1 MDMILS
7 NAADVMLIAATFGA
21 GLFCLI
27 LSRRLT
33 RLSRIDN
40 GLGGAIAVLSAQVDD
55 MSKALAETKSG
66 SEGSATRLQ
75 ELNAEARALLEELDL
90 MISACHDVGE
100 APVSAPDATLGTA
113 PDGAFA
119 ATSAEP
125 DWNVFDDLLSDED
138 DAWREE
144 AATEE
149 KSGERPVIRF
159 GSRHRAAESP
169 ADSTIPLFLKSK
181 SLLAGLG

>member
-7 NAADVMLIAATFGA
+7 NAADVTLIAATLGA

-75 ELNAEARALLEELDL
+75 ELNAEAQRLLEELEL
-90 MISACHDVGE
+90 MLSACHDLGE
-100 APVSAPDATLGTA
+100 APAPAPDTA
-113 PDGAFA
+113 PDGANATA
-119 ATSAEP
+119 AAET
-125 DWNVFDDLLSDED
+125 DWNVFDDLLSDGD
-138 DAWREE
+138 DDDEAWQEQAAADAE
-144 AATEE
+144 ANT
-149 KSGERPVIRF
+149 KPVIRF
-159 GSRHRAAESP
+159 GSRHQAPEDPSEP
-169 ADSTIPLFLKSK
+169 AIPLFLKSK
-181 SLLAGLG
+181 SLLASLG

>member
-1 MDMILS
+1 MEMILR
-7 NAADVMLIAATFGA
+7 NTADIMLISATLGA
-21 GLFCLI
+21 GIFCLI

-66 SEGSATRLQ
+66 SEGSATRLE
-75 ELNAEARALLEELDL
+75 ELNTEARTLLEELEL

-100 APVSAPDATLGTA
+100 APPAASDTA
-113 PDGAFA
+113 NAD
-119 ATSAEP
+119 TNAEP
-125 DWNVFDDLLSDED
+125 NWNVFEDLMSDDD
-138 DAWREE
+138 DADAAWQNE
-144 AATEE
+144 AAPEAV
-149 KSGERPVIRF
+149 SGAKPAIMF
-159 GSRHRAAESP
+159 GSRRQATGDRADA
-169 ADSTIPLFLKSK
+169 TIPLFLKSK

>member
-7 NAADVMLIAATFGA
+7 NAADLTLIAATLGA

-75 ELNAEARALLEELDL
+75 ELNTEAQTLLEELEL

-100 APVSAPDATLGTA
+100 APIRTAGSAADATAGGRT
-113 PDGAFA
+113 
-119 ATSAEP
+119 
-125 DWNVFDDLLSDED
+125 DWNVFEDLLTDGDDD
-138 DAWREE
+138 DAIWRGKV
-144 AATEE
+144 AAGAAPEE
-149 KSGERPVIRF
+149 KSPIRLGLRPPT
-159 GSRHRAAESP
+159 AED
-169 ADSTIPLFLKSK
+169 ATIPRFLKSK
-181 SLLAGLG
+181 SRLAGLG